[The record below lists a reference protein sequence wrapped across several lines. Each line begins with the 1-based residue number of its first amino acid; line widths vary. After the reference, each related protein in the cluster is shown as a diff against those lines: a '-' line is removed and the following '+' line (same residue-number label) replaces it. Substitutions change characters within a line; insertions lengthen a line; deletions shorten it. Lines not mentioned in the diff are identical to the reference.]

1 MGQVT
6 IYLDD
11 ETEARL
17 KASAKRKGVPVS
29 RWIADLVRER
39 TATEWPEQVR
49 QLAGAWPDLP
59 DAEALREGQSDDIR
73 RESF

>member
-11 ETEARL
+11 ETESRL
-17 KASAKRKGVPVS
+17 KASAKSKGVPVS
-29 RWIADLVRER
+29 RWIAELVREK
-39 TATEWPEQVR
+39 TATEWPDEVR
-49 QLAGAWPDLP
+49 QLAGAWPDYP
-59 DAEALREGQSDDIR
+59 DAEALRGGQGKDVH

>member
-11 ETEARL
+11 ELEARL
-17 KASAKRKGVPVS
+17 KTAAAGARISTS

-39 TATEWPEQVR
+39 LRTEWPMEVR
-49 QLAGAWPDLP
+49 ELAGSWGDFP
-59 DAEALREGQSDDIR
+59 DADDLRHDVGHDS
-73 RESF
+73 RESL

>member
-17 KASAKRKGVPVS
+17 KASAKSKGVPVS

-39 TATEWPEQVR
+39 TATEWPEEVR

>member
-11 ETEARL
+11 ETESRL
-17 KASAKRKGVPVS
+17 KASAKSQGVPVS

-39 TATEWPEQVR
+39 TATEWPDEVR
-49 QLAGAWPDLP
+49 QLAGAWRDFPS
-59 DAEALREGQSDDIR
+59 AEALRGAQGEDVR